1 MFNLSTTELEKYIQD
16 DIPYDDLTTSLQ
28 NCNNKKAQLEV
39 YTREDI
45 IVSCTEEAAKI
56 AKLLNCEVEYY
67 VKSGL
72 QISKNDILL
81 KYNGFYEDIHKAW
94 RLTQILLEYSCKIST
109 QASKMKKL
117 IDEVNDSCEL
127 LTTRKT
133 FPFSKRFCIKAAIAG
148 GAMPHRLGLSESIL
162 FFDGHRLLYK
172 DSNEFYD
179 DIKRIK
185 KSSSEKKIAVESE
198 EYEDS
203 IMLMKAGVDTLQ
215 LDKIDFD
222 TLKKLVSYK
231 NKHFP
236 NIKILAAGGINLSN
250 VQEYASCKIDGV
262 VTSSVY
268 VSGMANLSS
277 NIKIIH

>member
-109 QASKMKKL
+109 QASKMKQL
-117 IDEVNDSCEL
+117 IDEVNPSCEL

-172 DSNEFYD
+172 DSQEFYN
-179 DIKRIK
+179 DIKRVK
-185 KSSSEKKIAVESE
+185 KVSSEKKIAVESE
-198 EYEDS
+198 DYEDCLK
-203 IMLMKAGVDTLQ
+203 LMKAGVDTLQ
-215 LDKIDFD
+215 LDKIDFQ

-231 NKHFP
+231 NVNFP

-250 VQEYASCKIDGV
+250 VKDYASCQIDGV

-277 NIKIIH
+277 NIKIIE

>member
-81 KYNGFYEDIHKAW
+81 RYNGFYEDIHKAW

-109 QASKMKKL
+109 QASKMKQL
-117 IDEVNDSCEL
+117 IDEVNPSCEL
-127 LTTRKT
+127 LITRKT

-172 DSNEFYD
+172 DSQEFYN
-179 DIKRIK
+179 DIKRVK
-185 KSSSEKKIAVESE
+185 KVSSEKKIAVESE
-198 EYEDS
+198 DYEDCLK
-203 IMLMKAGVDTLQ
+203 LMKAGVDTLQ
-215 LDKIDFD
+215 LDKIDFQ

-231 NKHFP
+231 NVNFP

-250 VQEYASCKIDGV
+250 VKDYASCQIDGV

-277 NIKIIH
+277 NIKIIE

>member
-109 QASKMKKL
+109 QASKMKQL
-117 IDEVNDSCEL
+117 IDEVNPSCEL

-172 DSNEFYD
+172 DSQEFYN
-179 DIKRIK
+179 DIKRVK
-185 KSSSEKKIAVESE
+185 KVSSEKKIAVESE
-198 EYEDS
+198 DYEDS
-203 IMLMKAGVDTLQ
+203 LMLMKAGVDTLQ
-215 LDKIDFD
+215 LDKIDFQ

-231 NKHFP
+231 NVNFP

-250 VQEYASCKIDGV
+250 VKDYASCQIDGV

-277 NIKIIH
+277 NIKIIE